1 LSLEAAVVVEDLV
14 VAVAV
19 QVVIVKILRLLFLL
33 ELFTP

>member
-1 LSLEAAVVVEDLV
+1 VEAVAVEDLV

>member
-1 LSLEAAVVVEDLV
+1 VEAVVVEDLV

-19 QVVIVKILRLLFLL
+19 QVVIVKILSLLFLL